1 MEKAFSLIKHRLIGA
16 DFAQYRQNLDEQI
29 VCPTCYEQVFK
40 KKLWVLS
47 KQSHTHFFSHYFGD
61 QDSCDERTK
70 GEGGYEN
77 SKDKNAQLQR
87 LEEFNKVFRENI
99 TAALVSAIGKQASKK
114 ISSALEF
121 AVRMC
126 TDAIENKNLGA
137 LEINLINSLDEPIT
151 SSIDDKLEN
160 LEEAI
165 LPIYWHLKSPHGQS
179 NLRFIACTALLMS
192 FHEENEHLENILE
205 KRFLKSKPNINAL
218 LLGNAVL
225 LLANSEYVNWSGS
238 TRPIIN
244 FLKPPLKKEG
254 IKKKV
259 GERKKNK
266 SPKESSGYF
275 ACIHCK
281 KIYLFEYN
289 NYKECNACHRWFYTH
304 PTYKLNKPEEIDD
317 VVDELSLNETAPIK
331 IDKSARWHYCISC
344 KKQYQSDKM
353 TPCPH
358 ISNSENLTKKK
369 IAVNE
374 LTRCPKCRANY
385 INHDIGCPYCTKN
398 TSDKIRYCR
407 GCGKGLIKSALL
419 PSKTGQTWR
428 KCNFCSLNFEY
439 KNF

>member
-87 LEEFNKVFRENI
+87 LEAFNKVFRENI

-126 TDAIENKNLGA
+126 TDVIENKNLGA

-205 KRFLKSKPNINAL
+205 KRFLKSKPNLNAL

-281 KIYLFEYN
+281 KIDLFEYN

-344 KKQYQSDKM
+344 K
-353 TPCPH
+353 
-358 ISNSENLTKKK
+358 NSTSRTK
-369 IAVNE
+369 
-374 LTRCPKCRANY
+374 
-385 INHDIGCPYCTKN
+385 
-398 TSDKIRYCR
+398 
-407 GCGKGLIKSALL
+407 
-419 PSKTGQTWR
+419 
-428 KCNFCSLNFEY
+428 
-439 KNF
+439 

>member
-1 MEKAFSLIKHRLIGA
+1 
-16 DFAQYRQNLDEQI
+16 
-29 VCPTCYEQVFK
+29 
-40 KKLWVLS
+40 VL
-47 KQSHTHFFSHYFGD
+47 
-61 QDSCDERTK
+61 
-70 GEGGYEN
+70 
-77 SKDKNAQLQR
+77 
-87 LEEFNKVFRENI
+87 FR
-99 TAALVSAIGKQASKK
+99 
-114 ISSALEF
+114 SSALEF
-121 AVRMC
+121 AGRIC
-126 TDAIENKNLGA
+126 TDAIESKNLGA

-151 SSIDDKLEN
+151 SSIDEKLEK

-179 NLRFIACTALLMS
+179 NLRFITCTALLMS

-205 KRFLKSKPNINAL
+205 KRFLKSKPNLNAL

-225 LLANSEYVNWSGS
+225 LLGNSEYVKWSGS

-259 GERKKNK
+259 EAKKKNK

-275 ACIHCK
+275 ACTHCEK
-281 KIYLFEYN
+281 VDFFEYN

-304 PTYKLNKPEEIDD
+304 PTHKLKKPEELDD
-317 VVDELSLNETAPIK
+317 VVAELSFNKTAPIK

-344 KKQYQSDKM
+344 KKQYQSEKM

-358 ISNSENLTKKK
+358 INNSENLTKKK
-369 IAVNE
+369 IPVNE

-398 TSDKIRYCR
+398 TSDKVRYCR